1 MRLTGFALFLL
12 HNPTILNLH
21 FFPFFHNQIVIIPYV
36 VLWPGQKK
44 CQYTIDA
51 KLGEFEGQNPPIA
64 ETYKIPRKL
73 ASHEPEEGR
82 TEAFFVGGGGRVFF
96 LQLNVSAKF
105 LRIEK

>member
-1 MRLTGFALFLL
+1 MWL
-12 HNPTILNLH
+12 HLAG
-21 FFPFFHNQIVIIPYV
+21 VE
-36 VLWPGQKK
+36 KK

-82 TEAFFVGGGGRVFF
+82 TQAFLWGRRGIGGFF
-96 LQLNVSAKF
+96 FSCSKMQDIAF
-105 LRIEK
+105 